1 MTYRTTLTIF
11 TIFVVSKSIILRFLI
26 FSTSKSVKICNRS
39 LLPYQQLSLS
49 LVYYTAISPSFCLK
63 SVKIC
68 NFLSSLIND
77 IFRCRWFIIQ
87 AKCHRLSSTNVIICN
102 DRRATFYTSNSSSCT
117 QLNRNDPRLPCTG
130 AVVHNFIVSICIE
143 ILYHVLRTTYT
154 GLL

>member
-11 TIFVVSKSIILRFLI
+11 TIFVVSKSIILRFLF
-26 FSTSKSVKICNRS
+26 FSTSKSVTVLFFLTNNFRCRWFIILRF
-39 LLPYQQLSLS
+39 
-49 LVYYTAISPSFCLK
+49 SPSFYLK

-117 QLNRNDPRLPCTG
+117 RLNRNDPLLPCTWP
-130 AVVHNFIVSICIE
+130 VVHNFIVSICIE
-143 ILYHVLRTTYT
+143 ILYHVPRALYT
-154 GLL
+154 DIL